1 MSTIR
6 YVSVSIQ
13 GAKYF
18 FLFLVIALLK
28 GAIAKGNYTYN
39 RESSVDLDQP
49 DQLRTVR
56 QNLRDALTAKELP
69 QATSA
74 NILQLTKTLRN
85 QSNNLNSITLILDS
99 SGDLFVSQLSTQLR
113 LFPNLDYTR
122 FLKRV
127 DRSLKNYL
135 QIATNLNPLPGV
147 AYQIIIRNPA
157 LPFLRQD
164 ALYQLKDDLGTIP
177 AFEDERLKNIK
188 ISRNSVGLGFNIN
201 Y

>member
-1 MSTIR
+1 MCQAQFKAQ
-6 YVSVSIQ
+6 SI
-13 GAKYF
+13 F
-18 FLFLVIALLK
+18 FFFLVIALLK
-28 GAIAKGNYTYN
+28 GAIAKSNYTYN

-56 QNLRDALTAKELP
+56 QNLQDALTAKELP

-74 NILQLTKTLRN
+74 NILQLTKTIRN

-135 QIATNLNPLPGV
+135 QIATDLNPLPGV
-147 AYQIIIRNPA
+147 AYQVIIRNPA

-164 ALYQLKDDLGTIP
+164 ALYQLKDDLGTVP

-188 ISRNSVGLGFNIN
+188 VSRNSVGLGFNIN